1 MATRNRQKIY
11 KSLIPVHEQKS
22 SLWRMYHP
30 FMDELYPPESDIREF
45 NMTPF
50 SSEIKKELI
59 DDATKILYQQLETDD
74 SHPGMCRQ
82 ELH

>member
-1 MATRNRQKIY
+1 
-11 KSLIPVHEQKS
+11 
-22 SLWRMYHP
+22 
-30 FMDELYPPESDIREF
+30 
-45 NMTPF
+45 MTPF